1 MVEWLLEH
9 VHVYSGLPWW
19 GSIILSAVVVR
30 TAMLPLYRNAMD
42 TSGRMAV
49 LEPHIKPIKDRISAA
64 QAAKD
69 QAAAMAAVTD
79 LKATYKAGGIKLY
92 QMFMPLIQ
100 VPLGYGTFRLLRG
113 MGDLPVPGLE
123 NGGLLW
129 IQDLTL
135 SDPYF
140 ILPIATGW
148 AFYYTFKVTTALI
161 TYFLY

>member
-42 TSGRMAV
+42 MSGRMVV
-49 LEPHIKPIKDRISAA
+49 LEPHLKPIKDRISAA

-69 QAAAMAAVTD
+69 QAATMAAVTD

-100 VPLGYGTFRLLRG
+100 VPLGFGTFRLLRG

-129 IQDLTL
+129 IRDLTL

-148 AFYYTFKVTTALI
+148 AFYYTFKVTTHTVHLI
-161 TYFLY
+161 Y